1 MSAHYKNKTII
12 VFTHF
17 NQYNYKKEEKNTGII
32 YEKDFGNKK
41 ELYNEFTRNIIY
53 EIYNKYSNVSYEER
67 KKLAEKECI
76 KEKEK
81 LIKKSKVLDYDI
93 DEKKCKDLKQYLES
107 LNHKKDN
114 IISLG
119 NGLSYEVL
127 KDKYI
132 IYDANI
138 NKRLGEIEIQDNKEE
153 KAKGIE
159 LESSEECFDFNKNK
173 IIGLENK
180 DILTVMNNNLLQIYR
195 LKEDNYFLFQKIIIN
210 SEGFSTKYEYTFCG
224 CTDSS
229 KYEVTFKYHHIEGI
243 TGNKFFIFFNYGAK
257 LYGLNE
263 KKEYSLISLN
273 TFDNS
278 LRAVHKINENTFIS
292 SFNVNY
298 PTSMSGP
305 QHYNY
310 LIEKMTLKKS
320 ANNNDYNCFSEELY
334 EFDIYRETLS
344 EDYITQGEITL
355 KNKYFIVYINYYILI
370 TDFINNITKKF
381 LICEDGQ
388 KTLYKYEGRIIPR
401 NNKSDDEF
409 IVIFSE
415 KEYTLFKIIEK
426 QKYFYIKVIGY
437 TYNDKD

>member
-1 MSAHYKNKTII
+1 MSDDYNNKLII

-17 NQYNYKKEEKNTGII
+17 NQYNYKKEEKSNGII
-32 YEKDFGNKK
+32 YEKDFGKK
-41 ELYNEFTRNIIY
+41 TELYNEFTRNINY
-53 EIYNKYSNVSYEER
+53 EIYHKHSNVSYEECD
-67 KKLAEKECI
+67 KLAKKECI

-81 LIKKSKVLDYDI
+81 LIKKSKELYYDI

-107 LNHKKDN
+107 LNQKKDN

-138 NKRLGEIEIQDNKEE
+138 NKRLGEIDIQDNKDEE
-153 KAKGIE
+153 R
-159 LESSEECFDFNKNK
+159 FDFNKNK

-180 DILTVMNNNLLQIYR
+180 DILAVMNNNLLQIYR
-195 LKEDNYFLFQKIIIN
+195 LKKDNYFLFQKIIIN

-224 CTDSS
+224 CTDST
-229 KYEVTFKYHHIEGI
+229 KYKVNFEYHHIEGI
-243 TGNKFFIFFNYGAK
+243 AGNKFFIFFNYGAK

-263 KKEYSLISLN
+263 KNEYSLITLK

-278 LRAVHKINENTFIS
+278 LRDFHKINENTFIS
-292 SFNVNY
+292 SFNVSY
-298 PTSMSGP
+298 PMSMLGP
-305 QHYNY
+305 QHCNY
-310 LIEKMTLKKS
+310 LIEKMTLKKY
-320 ANNNDYNCFSEELY
+320 ADNNDYKCFSKKLY

-344 EDYITQGEITL
+344 EDYTTQGEITL
-355 KNKYFIVYINYYILI
+355 KNKYFIAYINYYILI
-370 TDFINNITKKF
+370 TDFINKITKKF

-388 KTLYKYEGRIIPR
+388 KTLYKYLGRIIPR

-426 QKYFYIKVIGY
+426 QKEFDIKVIGY
-437 TYNDKD
+437 TYNEKD